1 MLKIDEVSNL
11 GAARI
16 RIRSLLAA
24 LKDQADELAEQ
35 NAHASTCP
43 VASLD
48 IDAIQADI
56 DARLAEK
63 TGKTEGEAARALA
76 QATLDEAEATQEAD
90 ALATTEAARERFDG
104 IPSRRVHE
112 GDVR

>member
-1 MLKIDEVSNL
+1 MKRPSRKRPI
-11 GAARI
+11 ARSTAWKQGSACAI
-16 RIRSLLAA
+16 ARMQVCLLYTS
-24 LKDQADELAEQ
+24 ADELAEQ

-90 ALATTEAARERFDG
+90 ALATTEAAE
-104 IPSRRVHE
+104 SA
-112 GDVR
+112 